1 MFKLTKDLPSIL
13 RRMPQ
18 RYRHVFRQRLA
29 QNRCLKHNP
38 IQEPP
43 EPYSQS
49 HSKSNEDSGA
59 NRPVSSPPD
68 DTEAPPSSVAQPPP
82 ADLEAPL
89 SSPAQPSSE
98 DLESKPDDLP
108 QPPPADTHQPPTD
121 DVHQSQPTDL
131 QNNDQSDDLPPTQPP
146 IVITE
151 EEEHEEKK
159 GGGEGGSGGGLSQA
173 SNEAVEEEL
182 EEKDE
187 DIYYG
192 MTPKEM
198 IRELDRFVIGQ
209 EAAKK
214 AVAIAWRARWRRQK
228 LPATMHNEVLPKN
241 ILMIGPTG
249 VGKTEVARRLARVSR
264 APFVKVEATK
274 FTEVGYV
281 GKDVNSIIEDLVA
294 NAATLVKK
302 RKMKK
307 MEKQINKK
315 VEDIILKL
323 LMGKSPLRSTE
334 TFRKQLRSGQL
345 DNFKVQVKLKKEPE
359 LPYVPG
365 KAMMILSHNQMLEH
379 TTETK
384 MLSIVNARKVL
395 TEQESKNLLSD
406 KDVAEEAVKLAEND
420 GIVFIDEIDKICG
433 SRGLG
438 RGEHKV
444 SQEGVQRDLLPLI
457 EGSSVT
463 VQNFGKVLTDH
474 ILFICAGAFH
484 DSKPSDLMPE
494 FQGRLP
500 VRVKLENLS
509 KKDLHR
515 ILTETCFNLISQQVE
530 MLKTE
535 DYELQFTDEAIVEIA
550 DAAYEVNQTVENI
563 GARRLVTVLEKVLE
577 DINLEAPEQEE
588 GERKLMV
595 DLKYI
600 QDRVGVLLEKSDY
613 KKYVL

>member
-18 RYRHVFRQRLA
+18 KYRHIFRQRVA
-29 QNRCLKHNP
+29 HKRCLKHHQMQDP
-38 IQEPP
+38 HP
-43 EPYSQS
+43 ETYSQS
-49 HSKSNEDSGA
+49 HSNSNEDLRMSKPTMGDEHLSD
-59 NRPVSSPPD
+59 NSPPEGESD
-68 DTEAPPSSVAQPPP
+68 VQPP
-82 ADLEAPL
+82 A
-89 SSPAQPSSE
+89 E
-98 DLESKPDDLP
+98 DLEPKPEDSPKPEPEDSPKP
-108 QPPPADTHQPPTD
+108 QPEE
-121 DVHQSQPTDL
+121 
-131 QNNDQSDDLPPTQPP
+131 LPETQPP
-146 IVITE
+146 LVL
-151 EEEHEEKK
+151 HESEDNDEKE
-159 GGGEGGSGGGLSQA
+159 GGGGGGGITGGLSEGD
-173 SNEAVEEEL
+173 SEALEEEVEEN
-182 EEKDE
+182 DE

-198 IRELDRFVIGQ
+198 IKELDRFVIGQ
-209 EAAKK
+209 DAAKK

-228 LPATMHNEVLPKN
+228 LPSWLRDEVLPKN

-274 FTEVGYV
+274 FTEVGYA
-281 GKDVNSIIEDLVA
+281 GKDVKDIIEDLVA
-294 NAATLVKK
+294 NAATLVKS
-302 RKMKK
+302 RKLKK
-307 MEKQINKK
+307 LEKTINRK
-315 VEDIILKL
+315 VEDIMLKL
-323 LMGKSPLRSTE
+323 LMGKSPLRNTE

-345 DNFKVQVKLKKEPE
+345 DNFKVQVNVKKDPE
-359 LPYVPG
+359 LPNFLPMR
-365 KAMMILSHNQMLEH
+365 AMMILSAGKMSEQ
-379 TTETK
+379 TTEKK

-438 RGEHKV
+438 RGDHKV

-457 EGSSVT
+457 EGCSVN

-535 DYELQFTDEAIVEIA
+535 NYELEFTDEAIVEIA

-577 DINLEAPEQEE
+577 DINLEAPESEE
-588 GERKLMV
+588 DERKIIV

-600 QDRVGVLLEKSDY
+600 RDRVGVLLEKSDY

>member
-1 MFKLTKDLPSIL
+1 
-13 RRMPQ
+13 
-18 RYRHVFRQRLA
+18 
-29 QNRCLKHNP
+29 
-38 IQEPP
+38 
-43 EPYSQS
+43 
-49 HSKSNEDSGA
+49 
-59 NRPVSSPPD
+59 
-68 DTEAPPSSVAQPPP
+68 
-82 ADLEAPL
+82 
-89 SSPAQPSSE
+89 
-98 DLESKPDDLP
+98 
-108 QPPPADTHQPPTD
+108 
-121 DVHQSQPTDL
+121 
-131 QNNDQSDDLPPTQPP
+131 
-146 IVITE
+146 
-151 EEEHEEKK
+151 
-159 GGGEGGSGGGLSQA
+159 
-173 SNEAVEEEL
+173 
-182 EEKDE
+182 
-187 DIYYG
+187 
-192 MTPKEM
+192 M
-198 IRELDRFVIGQ
+198 IKELDRFVIGQ

-228 LPATMHNEVLPKN
+228 LPPSMHNEVLPKN

-281 GKDVNSIIEDLVA
+281 GKDVNNIIEDLVA

-307 MEKQINKK
+307 MEKQINRK

-323 LMGKSPLRSTE
+323 LMGKSPLRNTE

-345 DNFKVQVKLKKEPE
+345 DNFKVQVKVKKEPE
-359 LPYVPG
+359 LPFMPMR
-365 KAMMILSHNQMLEH
+365 AMMILSPGQMLEH

-438 RGEHKV
+438 RGDHKV

-457 EGSSVT
+457 EGCSVN

-484 DSKPSDLMPE
+484 TSKPSDLMPE

-500 VRVKLENLS
+500 VRVKLESLS

-535 DYELQFTDEAIVEIA
+535 NYELEFTDESIVEIA
-550 DAAYEVNQTVENI
+550 DTAYEVNQSVENI

-577 DINLEAPEQEE
+577 DINLEVPEPSQGE
-588 GERKLMV
+588 GERKITV

-600 QDRVGVLLEKSDY
+600 RDRVGVLLEKSDY
-613 KKYVL
+613 TKYVL